1 MWKFLFFFSLF
12 LLFPFCTFLLSS
24 FCPFVLFFFPLFY
37 LKAMA
42 PLSVLYDWLS
52 YCLSTKFKSFLGE
65 FVKFQPITLVPF
77 EPKLIDPKLMS
88 VRQLEWLNMYNQEI
102 LGKVLPKITV
112 NDDRTLAWI
121 RARTEYFSPA
131 LSFEVQKY
139 KDEI

>member
-1 MWKFLFFFSLF
+1 M
-12 LLFPFCTFLLSS
+12 
-24 FCPFVLFFFPLFY
+24 V
-37 LKAMA
+37 
-42 PLSVLYDWLS
+42 
-52 YCLSTKFKSFLGE
+52 SFLGE

-77 EPKLIDPKLMS
+77 EPKLIDPKLMT

-102 LGKVLPKITV
+102 LEKVLPKISV
-112 NDDRTLAWI
+112 SDERTLAWI